1 MPRGSVLILDQPE
14 VDCKSLAGPLQKE
27 GIKLACATRTDE
39 ALDLLRNCSFDVML
53 VNIHL
58 DDVDSL
64 ELAGKLRGQCPAMQ
78 IAFLGHTNPT
88 PELLIKAMRA
98 GVCDFFLK
106 PYDFPFLLNRI
117 NALLELG
124 LNQRSKDACIEQ
136 VYGLLDQM
144 VNNGNGGKNGK
155 EQAEPIAITHRG
167 NAGLVQVGALTA
179 DPQARTISMN
189 GKEILLSNT
198 NFDYLLVLLRH
209 APRPVT
215 FASLVFE
222 AQGYELSKA
231 EAKSLAFWHIHKLR
245 REVSDLFG
253 SNLIENI
260 RGMGYR
266 ITQH

>member
-1 MPRGSVLILDQPE
+1 MSRGSVLILDQPE

-27 GIKLACATRTDE
+27 GIKLACACRTDE
-39 ALDLLRNCSFDVML
+39 AVDMLRNCAFDLML
-53 VNIHL
+53 VNVYL
-58 DDVDSL
+58 DDADSL
-64 ELAGKLRGQCPAMQ
+64 EVARKVRRECPAMQ
-78 IAFLGHTNPT
+78 IAFLGQT
-88 PELLIKAMRA
+88 PPPAEVLISAMRA

-117 NALLELG
+117 NVLLELG

-136 VYGLLDQM
+136 VYGLLERM
-144 VNNGNGGKNGK
+144 VKNGNGGNNGQ
-155 EQAEPIAITHRG
+155 EHAEPIAITPRG
-167 NAGLVQVGALTA
+167 NGGLVHVGALTA
-179 DPQARTISMN
+179 DPAARTISMN

-245 REVSDLFG
+245 REISELFG
-253 SNLIENI
+253 SGLIENI